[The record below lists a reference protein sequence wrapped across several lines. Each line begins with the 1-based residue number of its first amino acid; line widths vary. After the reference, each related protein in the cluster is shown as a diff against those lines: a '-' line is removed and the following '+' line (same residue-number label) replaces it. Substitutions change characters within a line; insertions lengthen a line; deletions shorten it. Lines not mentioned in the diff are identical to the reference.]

1 MDGRNGSPNGGLTGA
16 EPVRSRWTPKPE
28 QILILESIFNSGMV
42 NPPKDETVRIRKLL
56 EKFGSVG
63 DANVFYWFQNR
74 RSRSRRR
81 QRQLQAAGL
90 AADPGGTLH
99 SRQVGGA
106 ALYEPTSSGILVG
119 DDVGADDLFFSRQ
132 MGFMESCQNPFMCY
146 PDLILITTKLG
157 LYLLFGSRIR
167 QPDKKDSVD
176 LKVNDLCFS
185 AQLKGAPFFGV
196 RKKHH
201 AKDYFEAIT
210 SEILSSSTA
219 CLNAGTVTV
228 FINGIPSEVPRGPI
242 DLRAMFGQNV
252 MLVHSSGEFL
262 PINEYGILLQSLQMG
277 ESYFLVSFSKQ
288 LMLLTSSSL
297 SLSLSLSLCTCVYT
311 HISSCLSEEQYIPH
325 GM

>member
-1 MDGRNGSPNGGLTGA
+1 MDGRNGSPNRGLAGA

-90 AADPGGTLH
+90 AADPGAAMH
-99 SRQVGGA
+99 ARQVGGA
-106 ALYEPTSSGILVG
+106 ALYEPTSTGILVG
-119 DDVGADDLFFSRQ
+119 DDGGADDLFFSRQ
-132 MGFMESCQNPFMCY
+132 MGFMEN
-146 PDLILITTKLG
+146 LLTHITTKLG
-157 LYLLFGSRIR
+157 LCLLFGSRIR
-167 QPDKKDSVD
+167 QLDKKDYVD
-176 LKVNDLCFS
+176 LKANDLCFS
-185 AQLKGAPFFGV
+185 AQLKGAPSFGV

-210 SEILSSSTA
+210 SEILSSPTT
-219 CLNAGTVTV
+219 CLNAGTITV

-252 MLVHSSGEFL
+252 MLVHSSGELL

-288 LMLLTSSSL
+288 LMLLISISL
-297 SLSLSLSLCTCVYT
+297 SLSLSLSRCVCTCVYT

-325 GM
+325 GV